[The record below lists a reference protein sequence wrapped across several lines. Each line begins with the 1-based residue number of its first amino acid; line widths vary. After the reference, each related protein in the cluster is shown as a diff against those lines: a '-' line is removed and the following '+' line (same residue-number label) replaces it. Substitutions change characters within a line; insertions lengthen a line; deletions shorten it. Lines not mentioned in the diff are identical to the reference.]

1 MAKRLAIGLS
11 EGFADWECALLMA
24 TARDDL
30 GIAVATL
37 TPGGRDVSS
46 VGGLSVVSGGLLEEA
61 SPADYEAF
69 VLCGGKIWQ
78 SAEKPDLERPVR
90 QFVEAGKPV
99 AAICDATL
107 ELARL
112 GLLDTR
118 AHTSN
123 FAGMLEEWAPGYGG
137 AAHYRDEPQA
147 ISDGGIIT
155 ASGAAPV
162 TFAAAVLAA
171 IGFDTPELRSYL
183 GLYGAEHR

>member
-69 VLCGGKIWQ
+69 VLCGGKIYYDGDKGRVTNMVKMGNRTIDPN
-78 SAEKPDLERPVR
+78 EFL
-90 QFVEAGKPV
+90 
-99 AAICDATL
+99 
-107 ELARL
+107 
-112 GLLDTR
+112 TR
-118 AHTSN
+118 N
-123 FAGMLEEWAPGYGG
+123 
-137 AAHYRDEPQA
+137 YRE
-147 ISDGGIIT
+147 
-155 ASGAAPV
+155 
-162 TFAAAVLAA
+162 
-171 IGFDTPELRSYL
+171 GFKLT
-183 GLYGAEHR
+183 